1 MTRVGIFFAL
11 LLLVAL
17 IGAGAALLIVE
28 VTPPTQTIEK
38 AVPDA
43 RLGN

>member
-1 MTRVGIFFAL
+1 MARVGIFVAL
-11 LLLVAL
+11 LLLVAV
-17 IGAGAALLIVE
+17 IGAAAALLVVE
-28 VTPPTQTIEK
+28 VTPPIQTIEK

>member
-1 MTRVGIFFAL
+1 MARVGIFLAL

-17 IGAGAALLIVE
+17 IGAGAALLFVE

-38 AVPDA
+38 AVPDD
-43 RLGN
+43 RLGS

>member
-1 MTRVGIFFAL
+1 MARVGIFLAL

-17 IGAGAALLIVE
+17 VGAGAALLYVE
-28 VTPPTQTIEK
+28 VTPPTETIEK

-43 RLGN
+43 RFKS